1 MKKIIFIIIMLLI
14 MPISIKGEIND
25 SKLKQEYIGDIYA
38 VFEMS
43 NGEYYLYLQ
52 DLFIMN
58 GKTAYCIEPNVHIT
72 TSIYSSTSNFDK
84 LNLPNE
90 VKEKIKLIAYYGYDY
105 FNKSDIKY
113 FLAAQELIWETVLD
127 GKGEVYWTSI
137 DQVHGPRIDVEQEKN
152 NILDKVNKNNLL
164 PSFNNNIFD
173 FIKGQDIIIEDK
185 NLVLNDYEIINTNKS
200 YVSDNKL
207 YILDNVNSI
216 NLKRKSYTD
225 EVFMFYYSG
234 SSQKFLTSGYLE
246 NKMANV
252 NINIHSGE
260 IEINKIGETFKIDN
274 GILYENIP
282 LSNVVFELIVDESI
296 IVQGKT
302 IYNKGDV
309 IGVYKTNEEGKIT
322 IKDLYFGKY
331 ILKEVSSSMG
341 NIATDTEYKFE
352 LIYDKDNPSLAI
364 SNLNIENELPKGSL
378 ELIKID
384 KTNGNKLPNTKF
396 QLYTENDEFILET
409 VTNEEGKIL
418 IENLP
423 LGKYYLVEVET
434 VEGYIL
440 DSNKICFEIK
450 ENKEVIN
457 LTVENEPVIE
467 VPNTL
472 LNKDYTKSFSIL
484 GIFCVGV
491 SLIIYDKKNRISF
504 NRS

>member
-72 TSIYSSTSNFDK
+72 TSIYSSTSNFDE

-90 VKEKIKLIAYYGYDY
+90 VKERIKLIAYYGYDY

-113 FLAAQELIWETVLD
+113 FLAAQELIWETVLN

-164 PSFNNNIFD
+164 PSFNNNTFD

-185 NLVLNDYEIINTNKS
+185 NLVLNDYEIIDTNKS

-225 EVFMFYYSG
+225 EVFMFYYAG
-234 SSQKFLTSGYLE
+234 SSQKFLTSGYIE
-246 NKMANV
+246 NKIANV

-260 IEINKIGETFKIDN
+260 IEINKIGETFKFN
-274 GILYENIP
+274 NSILYENIP
-282 LSNVVFELIVDESI
+282 LSNVVFELIVDEPI

-309 IGVYKTNEEGKIT
+309 IGVYETNEEGKIT

-331 ILKEVSSSMG
+331 ILKELSSSMG
-341 NIATDTEYKFE
+341 NIATDKEYKFE

-384 KTNGNKLPNTKF
+384 KINGNKLPNTKF
-396 QLYTENDEFILET
+396 QLYTENDEFVLET

-418 IENLP
+418 IEKLP
-423 LGKYYLVEVET
+423 LGKYYFVEVET

-440 DSNKICFEIK
+440 DSNKIFFEIK

-472 LNKDYTKSFSIL
+472 LNKNYTKSFSIL
-484 GIFCVGV
+484 GIFCAGV

-504 NRS
+504 NRG